1 MDLTMLSVA
10 LGLMMFMLFLCGYAV
25 TYSFIRAISRKRRR
39 IRLAELRNGL
49 TSGIPPAWLLVLCAV
64 RTGERDKR
72 AEWRQL
78 LAGAGLR
85 LEVLWYVILKRL
97 GIAALAAAALG
108 IWRYRDRWGG
118 MLQIHP
124 ILPVLGIGCLVLCLF
139 CDRLFLESM
148 KRHRTNKMMEE
159 IFAVSRQ
166 LLYFA
171 GSPLHLHGKLARCTP
186 YTRLIRRDW
195 QQLLNDWY
203 YDADEAISRF
213 RYRLGTEEA
222 YGFAETLQSLR
233 QYDNEAY
240 YSLLRQRVEDFKEK
254 LELLRDS
261 RKESVSYVLFV
272 LAGMPVMYTFQIFIH
287 PWVQEGKRLF
297 DSLQ

>member
-10 LGLMMFMLFLCGYAV
+10 LGTMLFMLFLCGFAAIYG
-25 TYSFIRAISRKRRR
+25 FIRAVSRKRRR
-39 IRLAELRNGL
+39 IRLAQLRDGL
-49 TSGIPPAWLLVLCAV
+49 TSGVPPAWLLLLCAV
-64 RTGERDKR
+64 RIGERDKW

-85 LEVLWYVILKRL
+85 VEVLWYVCLKRM
-97 GIAALAAAALG
+97 GIAVLAAAASG
-108 IWRYRDRWGG
+108 MWMYRDRWEG
-118 MLQIHP
+118 LLKVHP
-124 ILPVLGIGCLVLCLF
+124 ILPVLGIGCLALGLIS
-139 CDRLFLESM
+139 DRLFLESM